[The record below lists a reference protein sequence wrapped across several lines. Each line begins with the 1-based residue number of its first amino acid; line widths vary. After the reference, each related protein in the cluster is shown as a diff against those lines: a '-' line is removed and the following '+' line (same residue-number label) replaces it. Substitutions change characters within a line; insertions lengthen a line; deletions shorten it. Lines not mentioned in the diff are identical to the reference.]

1 MADKDFLGVGMKF
14 PPQINKATGRFM
26 TVSAE
31 DSARQSLYLILMTHL
46 TERPMRPDFGSELM
60 SYTFM
65 DVNAGSIAWITRTIR
80 EQIALQEPRVTDVDI
95 STDVTSGSGMVLF
108 DIRYRITESNTMDN
122 LVFPFYMNAQTEE
135 EEEEE
140 KESIAYEPQ
149 IVEEVE
155 Y

>member
-31 DSARQSLYLILMTHL
+31 DSVRQSLYLILMTHL